1 MARSS
6 KTTFSAG
13 APRGTE
19 SSPDTEPIELPDGPD
34 VAKAAGLVYV
44 SDNQPGF
51 TRRRSGT
58 GFSYRRGTGE
68 VVTDRATRERIRAL
82 AIPPAWT
89 DVWICANP
97 RGHLQA
103 TGRDAR
109 GRKQYRYHPTW
120 RAVRDAHKFDR
131 LVEFGSALS
140 LLRPSIE
147 ERLVLPGLPRE
158 KVLAGVVYLLDQSLV
173 RVGNAEYANDNDTF
187 GLTTLRADH
196 VKAMSGHVRFRF
208 VGKHNIEH
216 DVVIDDP
223 RVARLV
229 RRCHELGGKDLFT
242 YRDEDG
248 EAVRVTSSDVN
259 DFLHELVSPGIS
271 AKDFRTWGGS
281 VVVTEA
287 LAEMGPAADD
297 RAREGNVL
305 EAIDVAA
312 ERLRNTR
319 TVCRNCY
326 VHPTIVDAY
335 RDESLFDVWRTSRAT
350 RWLTRAERAT
360 LNLFEQGSPLAL
372 TA

>member
-13 APRGTE
+13 APRGPAGA
-19 SSPDTEPIELPDGPD
+19 SDADPIELPDGPE
-34 VAKAAGLVYV
+34 VAAAAGLVYV
-44 SDNQPGF
+44 TDEEPGF
-51 TRRRSGT
+51 TRRRRGK
-58 GFSYRRGTGE
+58 GFSYLRASGE
-68 VVTDRATRERIRAL
+68 PVTDQATRDRFNAL

-131 LVEFGSALS
+131 LVEFGTALS
-140 LLRPSIE
+140 TLRPSIE

-173 RVGNAEYANDNDTF
+173 RVGNAEYANDNETF

-196 VKAMSGHVRFRF
+196 VKALSGQVRFRF

-223 RVARLV
+223 RVARIV

-242 YRDEDG
+242 YRDDEG

-259 DFLHELVSPGIS
+259 DFLHELVSPGVS

-287 LAEMGPAADD
+287 LAEIGPAGDD
-297 RAREGNVL
+297 RQREANVL

-326 VHPTIVDAY
+326 VHPTIVEAY
-335 RDESLFDVWRTSRAT
+335 RDESLFDVWRSSRAT

-360 LNLFEQGSPLAL
+360 LGLFEQGTPLSL